1 MRFDF
6 SPFFNPGENI
16 PWDRVVEMM
25 REQTRIAEEAGF
37 STVWITEHHMAHNG
51 YMNAPPN
58 PVLMGADLAAHCKK
72 IRVGQAPVVLPD
84 WHPLRVA
91 EDVALLDNMTQG
103 RVDFGAGRG
112 LNERTTLQFNIDAD
126 RRNMPKCDALF
137 RECLDIVIR
146 AWTEDPFTY
155 DGEFYRFP
163 VPGWLETNKQ
173 FFPLDR
179 RYHAPDG
186 EYIGMYIHPRPYQQ
200 PHPPVWLMSNTPHTY
215 GFAGAEGMNV
225 IGMSNPPKKTRQC
238 WTAFQQAASGARQ
251 REVGFGEGVGVCV
264 VVYVAETM
272 EEAVRDVRQGINAF
286 YEMSNGWR
294 PSGEYARRS
303 YLDLGEELSAA
314 DRDSDWFDFLHA
326 HDIVWVGTAD
336 YVAEKIEK
344 AREEVSLQH
353 VMLAMPFFGLPFE
366 KVLSSLS
373 RFGEQVLPRFE
384 ASAPAPVRV
393 AGGMTG

>member
-1 MRFDF
+1 
-6 SPFFNPGENI
+6 
-16 PWDRVVEMM
+16 
-25 REQTRIAEEAGF
+25 
-37 STVWITEHHMAHNG
+37 
-51 YMNAPPN
+51 
-58 PVLMGADLAAHCKK
+58 
-72 IRVGQAPVVLPD
+72 
-84 WHPLRVA
+84 
-91 EDVALLDNMTQG
+91 
-103 RVDFGAGRG
+103 
-112 LNERTTLQFNIDAD
+112 
-126 RRNMPKCDALF
+126 MPKCDALF

-200 PHPPVWLMSNTPHTY
+200 PHPPVWLMSNTPQTY

-238 WTAFQQAASGARQ
+238 WAEFQQAASGARQ
-251 REVGFGEGVGVCV
+251 REVG
-264 VVYVAETM
+264 
-272 EEAVRDVRQGINAF
+272 
-286 YEMSNGWR
+286 
-294 PSGEYARRS
+294 
-303 YLDLGEELSAA
+303 
-314 DRDSDWFDFLHA
+314 
-326 HDIVWVGTAD
+326 
-336 YVAEKIEK
+336 
-344 AREEVSLQH
+344 LQH

-384 ASAPAPVRV
+384 TSASAPLRV
-393 AGGMTG
+393 AGGTAGR

>member
-16 PWDRVVEMM
+16 PWDRVVRMM
-25 REQTRIAEEAGF
+25 RAQTRIAEEAGF

-58 PVLMGADLAAHCKK
+58 PVLMGADLAAHCQK

-91 EDVALLDNMTQG
+91 EDVALLDNMTEG

-163 VPGWLETNKQ
+163 VPGWRETNKQ

-186 EYIGMYIHPRPYQQ
+186 EYTGMYIHPRPYQQ
-200 PHPPVWLMSNTPHTY
+200 PHPPVWLMSNTPQTY
-215 GFAGAEGMNV
+215 GFAGAEGMKV
-225 IGMSNPPKKTRQC
+225 IGMSNPPRKTRRC
-238 WTAFQQAASGARQ
+238 WTAFQEAASGAQQ
-251 REVGFGEGVGVCV
+251 RELALGEGVGVCV

-272 EEAVRDVRQGINAF
+272 EEAVRDVRSGINVF

-303 YLDLGEELSAA
+303 YLDEGEEMSSA
-314 DRDSDWFDFLHA
+314 DRDDDWFDFLHA
-326 HDIVWVGTAD
+326 HDIVWVGTPD

-344 AREEVSLQH
+344 SREEVGLQH
-353 VMLAMPFFGLPFE
+353 IMLAMPFFGLPFE

-373 RFGEQVLPRFE
+373 RFGEHVLPRFE
-384 ASAPAPVRV
+384 TSAIA
-393 AGGMTG
+393 